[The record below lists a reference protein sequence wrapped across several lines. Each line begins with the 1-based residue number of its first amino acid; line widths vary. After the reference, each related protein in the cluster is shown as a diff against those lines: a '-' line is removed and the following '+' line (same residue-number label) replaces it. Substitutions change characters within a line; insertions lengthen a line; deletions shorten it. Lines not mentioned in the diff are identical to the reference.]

1 MSSAAIPEEGVAEVD
16 IPSATLFRRGKVRDT
31 FDLGDRLLMVATD
44 RLSAFDCVL
53 PDLIPGRGRVLTAMS
68 RFWFE
73 RTRQLVPNHLL
84 SDDFSVLPPG
94 VRPRLD
100 GRVMFVAKAERIDIE
115 CVVRGRLV
123 GSGWEEYRQRG
134 TLADEPLPSGIAFGD
149 ELAEPRFTPA
159 AKSDSGHDENIS
171 RKVLAETVG
180 AELAGR
186 LEAVSVA
193 LFNLASA
200 HCREVGMCLVDTKF
214 EFGFVQGELTL
225 IDELLTPDSSRL
237 WEMGV
242 PISEANSQ
250 GFDKQL
256 VRDHLL
262 ASGWNRTPPAPPLP
276 PALIGEVRRRYLE
289 VCRRIT
295 NLDL

>member
-1 MSSAAIPEEGVAEVD
+1 MSFANPPEEAVAQVD
-16 IPSATLFRRGKVRDT
+16 IPDVELFRRGKVRDT

-84 SDDFSVLPPG
+84 ADDFLALPPE
-94 VRPRLD
+94 VRSRLE
-100 GRVMFVAKAERIDIE
+100 GRVMFVDKAERIDIE

-134 TLADEPLPSGIAFGD
+134 TLADEPLPAGISFGD
-149 ELAEPRFTPA
+149 QLREPRFTPA
-159 AKSDSGHDENIS
+159 TKSDSGHDENIS
-171 RKVLAETVG
+171 RKALAELVG
-180 AELAGR
+180 GELAAR
-186 LEAVSVA
+186 LETVSLS
-193 LFNLASA
+193 LFNLASEQCA
-200 HCREVGMCLVDTKF
+200 RAGMLLVDTKF
-214 EFGFVQGELTL
+214 EYGFVRGELTL

-237 WEMGV
+237 WEMGA
-242 PISEANSQ
+242 PISESNSQ

-256 VRDHLL
+256 VRDQLL
-262 ASGWNRTPPAPPLP
+262 AGGWDRTPPAPHLP
-276 PALIGEVRRRYLE
+276 PALVLEVRRRYLE

>member
-149 ELAEPRFTPA
+149 EWAEPRFTPA
-159 AKSDSGHDENIS
+159 TKSDSGH
-171 RKVLAETVG
+171 
-180 AELAGR
+180 
-186 LEAVSVA
+186 
-193 LFNLASA
+193 
-200 HCREVGMCLVDTKF
+200 
-214 EFGFVQGELTL
+214 
-225 IDELLTPDSSRL
+225 
-237 WEMGV
+237 
-242 PISEANSQ
+242 
-250 GFDKQL
+250 
-256 VRDHLL
+256 
-262 ASGWNRTPPAPPLP
+262 
-276 PALIGEVRRRYLE
+276 
-289 VCRRIT
+289 
-295 NLDL
+295 